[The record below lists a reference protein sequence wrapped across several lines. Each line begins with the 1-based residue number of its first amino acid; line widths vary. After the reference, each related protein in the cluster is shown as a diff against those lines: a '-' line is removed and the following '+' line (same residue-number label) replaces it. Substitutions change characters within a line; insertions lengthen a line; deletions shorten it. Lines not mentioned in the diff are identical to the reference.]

1 MYSKANSKANSLR
14 IRYLRSVSF
23 PEFTMNPLFYSK
35 FNLNQLSISWIHYL
49 SIIFFRECSMDLLCS
64 DIILFA
70 ISLIVSRHYYEF
82 AMCFMNK
89 RWIHYLIGDFT
100 YWFREFTMRTLFF
113 CQLPLDSSA
122 ISRIHHGSIIFFA
135 NKLWIHVLFR
145 EYTMNALFVPRIHY
159 NFTTFFGNKLCLH
172 YLFREYI
179 KNQDL
184 FREVTINQ
192 LSV

>member
-35 FNLNQLSISWIHYL
+35 FNLNRLSISWIHYL
-49 SIIFFRECSMDLLCS
+49 SIIFFSWMDQLCS
-64 DIILFA
+64 DIISFA

-82 AMCFMNK
+82 AMCFVNK

-113 CQLPLDSSA
+113 CQ
-122 ISRIHHGSIIFFA
+122 HYFFA
-135 NKLWIHVLFR
+135 NFLWTHWLFR
-145 EYTMNALFVPRIHY
+145 EFIM
-159 NFTTFFGNKLCLH
+159 
-172 YLFREYI
+172 
-179 KNQDL
+179 DL
-184 FREVTINQ
+184 
-192 LSV
+192 LSFSQIYYECIICSKKSL